1 MGWGRRGEREL
12 NMSEKMDMKRKVT
25 EKTTRMSI
33 STSRVANGECSQ
45 REDERDE
52 EGEDKGDE

>member
-1 MGWGRRGEREL
+1 
-12 NMSEKMDMKRKVT
+12 MKRKVT